1 MVFKLQQILDEK
13 NKIHSVSFIMAAET
27 NPRVNPATL
36 LQSHIIKELDE
47 LILILSESRTQH
59 DSVDYVYFRMEQ
71 LIFILMRAVFVNLIN
86 QGVVGFV
93 INSWED
99 LKSNIL

>member
-13 NKIHSVSFIMAAET
+13 NNTHSVPFIMAAET
-27 NPRVNPATL
+27 NPRVDPATL

-47 LILILSESRTQH
+47 LILMLSESRTQH

-71 LIFILMRAVFVNLIN
+71 LICILMRAVFMNLMN
-86 QGVVGFV
+86 QGVLDLV
-93 INSWED
+93 INS
-99 LKSNIL
+99 